1 MDKLKTATYVAVLIA
16 SVMVIFSIGK
26 SYTLQVTYNCDL
38 VKNIASVN
46 VNQALD
52 NEGSSNY
59 YIQRAEGYSSYYS
72 AFCKP

>member
-26 SYTLQVTYNCDL
+26 SNTGQFTYECD
-38 VKNIASVN
+38 VARQMSSVN
-46 VNQALD
+46 LKLAYD

-59 YIQRAEGYSSYYS
+59 YIQRAEGYSDYYN

>member
-26 SYTLQVTYNCDL
+26 SNTLQATYNCDL

>member
-16 SVMVIFSIGK
+16 SIMFIFPLAINTSQAK
-26 SYTLQVTYNCDL
+26 PCDL
-38 VKNIASVN
+38 VKNMATVN
-46 VNQALD
+46 VNLALD
-52 NEGSSNY
+52 NEASSNY